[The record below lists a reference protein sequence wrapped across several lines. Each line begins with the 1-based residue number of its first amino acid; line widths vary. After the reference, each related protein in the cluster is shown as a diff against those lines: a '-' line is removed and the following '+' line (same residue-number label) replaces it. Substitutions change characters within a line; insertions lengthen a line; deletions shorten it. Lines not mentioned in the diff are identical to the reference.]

1 MAPDS
6 NQAELE
12 SLLSEYDNGTETSK
26 PMPNAEIGKFARAI
40 QPVVDYVNQDRV
52 QKQQE
57 QINADLKGILDFF
70 SEADEL
76 KKMPEKLQRGFIET
90 HAQENPDFLTAFQ
103 NKAKNP
109 KAWNTARESARDAL
123 TELVSEL
130 PGSKVKTDVAA
141 AQAAVDGDVSVLS
154 SSDGLSVVKKMNM
167 SDWEWKQYTE
177 EQALLAEAS

>member
-76 KKMPEKLQRGFIET
+76 KDLPEKMKRGFLEV
-90 HAQENPDFLTAFQ
+90 HAQETTEFKTAFE
-103 NKAKNP
+103 NRAKDP
-109 KAWNTARESARDAL
+109 KVWETAREAAREAF
-123 TELVSEL
+123 TEMVSEL
-130 PGSKVKTDVAA
+130 PGSKVRTDVAA
-141 AQAAVDGDVSVLS
+141 ALASVDGDVSVLS